1 MLDFIRK
8 MANENPDAETTDAEG
23 LDNQQTMASKPN
35 ALGQMGDNT
44 TVPNENGDGMTD
56 GYGQPLDNTQA
67 QANLNNVPDQQSN
80 RKPPSVQMANATT
93 SGIPSNVN
101 EANANAES
109 NLDNS
114 PDINTY
120 NKSDNPD
127 YVAGAKGDTNTAKL
141 PKKFNF
147 KNNFEG

>member
-1 MLDFIRK
+1 
-8 MANENPDAETTDAEG
+8 
-23 LDNQQTMASKPN
+23 MASEPN

-93 SGIPSNVN
+93 GGIPSNVN

-147 KNNFEG
+147 KNTKIGSKTNELKQERIDREHQQAM